1 VKSATLPVGHVT
13 ERNGVPLTTVAR
25 TVIDIARMSDFP
37 SGVVTADSA
46 LRSRR
51 TTKDELLAVVGDC
64 KRWRGVT
71 TALEVVK
78 FADAKAESALESI
91 ARVLFRQLG
100 FPPPELQAWVSF
112 GAEDFR
118 LDFRWREY
126 RTIAEVDGAVK
137 YTTLTADPAQRAL
150 VQLRRDALLRELGY
164 EVVHF
169 TWQDITSEPE
179 RVAAVLRTAFR
190 RGSRAIA

>member
-46 LRSRR
+46 LHSRR

-64 KRWRGVT
+64 KGWRGVT
-71 TALEVVK
+71 TAFEVVK

-91 ARVLFRQLG
+91 ARVLFRDLG
-100 FPPPELQAWVSF
+100 FPSPELQAWVSV
-112 GAEDFR
+112 GTEDFR

-137 YTTLTADPAQRAL
+137 YLSLSADPGQRAL
-150 VQLRRDALLRELGY
+150 AQLKRDALLRELGF

-169 TWQDITSEPE
+169 TWQDITREPE
-179 RVAAVLRTAFR
+179 RVEAVLRAAFR
-190 RGSRAIA
+190 RGSRAVA

>member
-46 LRSRR
+46 LHSRR

-64 KRWRGVT
+64 KRWRGVP